1 LTVVKGIVREV
12 GKSRTTRISA
22 QKWYGSTE
30 IVIQDDEGKI
40 YTVRISA
47 NVMDKCRFLPRVG
60 VPVIVHGYVEKD
72 EYGLSDFLI
81 TRVIDIK
88 REGAGIKKVYKFD
101 DE

>member
-1 LTVVKGIVREV
+1 MTVVKGVIREV

-30 IVIQDDEGKI
+30 IVIQDAEGKI

-72 EYGLSDFLI
+72 EYGFFHKFTKGALI
-81 TRVIDIK
+81 R
-88 REGAGIKKVYKFD
+88 
-101 DE
+101 

>member
-1 LTVVKGIVREV
+1 LTVVKGIIREV

-101 DE
+101 D

>member
-1 LTVVKGIVREV
+1 MTVVKGVIREI

-30 IVIQDDEGKI
+30 IVIQDEEGKI

-81 TRVIDIK
+81 TRVVDIK

-101 DE
+101 D

>member
-1 LTVVKGIVREV
+1 MTVVKGIIREV

-101 DE
+101 D